1 MAYDCALSVT
11 NVGPQRQNEAR
22 KAVSEAERKRILIVD
37 DDPSHLDIYGM
48 IVDREGYLPV
58 PLLVRFAGPEPVPDG
73 EIAVILLDYR
83 MNSVKTAPQIAQEL
97 KAKHPEAPI
106 LLLSD
111 LWTMPED
118 IQPYA
123 SDFVRKGEP
132 EKLLKALHRLI
143 TDDGDGFPP
152 QKDDPGKDQ

>member
-1 MAYDCALSVT
+1 
-11 NVGPQRQNEAR
+11 
-22 KAVSEAERKRILIVD
+22 VSDHERKRILIVD

-48 IVDREGYLPV
+48 IIDRAGYLPV
-58 PLLVRFAGPEPVPDG
+58 PLLVRFAGPEPMPDS

-83 MNSVKTAPQIAQEL
+83 MNSVKATPQIAQEL
-97 KAKHPEAPI
+97 KAKYPEAPI

-123 SDFVRKGEP
+123 SEFVRKGEP
-132 EKLLKALHRLI
+132 ENLLKTLIRL
-143 TDDGDGFPP
+143 TTAEGNKVPP
-152 QKDDPGKDQ
+152 QKDEPGQGQ

>member
-1 MAYDCALSVT
+1 
-11 NVGPQRQNEAR
+11 
-22 KAVSEAERKRILIVD
+22 VSDAERKRILIVD

-48 IVDREGYLPV
+48 IVDRAGYLPV
-58 PLLVRFAGPEPVPDG
+58 PLLVRFGGPEPVPDG
-73 EIAVILLDYR
+73 HIAVILLDYR

-97 KAKHPEAPI
+97 RAKHPEAPI

-132 EKLLKALHRLI
+132 ENLLKALVRL
-143 TDDGDGFPP
+143 TTAQDNGAPP
-152 QKDDPGKDQ
+152 PKNEPGENEHGKD